1 MLLGVIASYC
11 HGMGISDVR
20 LLQCDTRVTVD
31 HRVSPQELREYKI
44 KGMGGSDMTPALRRL
59 TDDPEV
65 EAVILIIP
73 RPVCGALG
81 AHPTSHEFSTTLRSG
96 RTARDL
102 RLDQLPVGGQQL
114 DLKSEGGIRRD
125 RSSRPIS
132 VSEVRWYLE

>member
-65 EAVILIIP
+65 EAVILITDGYIHYPSRVPFAVLWALTPP
-73 RPVCGALG
+73 RTSFRPPYGAVV
-81 AHPTSHEFSTTLRSG
+81 P
-96 RTARDL
+96 
-102 RLDQLPVGGQQL
+102 
-114 DLKSEGGIRRD
+114 
-125 RSSRPIS
+125 
-132 VSEVRWYLE
+132 LEI